1 MSKLKLKFDPNQE
14 HQRIAIESVVNLF
27 KGLPPYQTSFQLG
40 DETIANLP
48 PYSELNEEWLL
59 GNLQEVQKENTRYCQ
74 NLEQNLSL
82 DIDQGLVLQ
91 GVGHE
96 TWRFPSFTI
105 EMETG
110 TGKTYVYLRTMFEL
124 RKKYGFGKFIIIVP
138 SIAIYEG
145 TIKNFQITKDH
156 FRTLYGNETV
166 NVIEYEGQQ
175 ISKLRH
181 FASSSA
187 LEILIMTIDSFNKE
201 SNVIYKATEKLPG
214 EKLPYQYIQETKP
227 ILILDEA
234 QNYTSER
241 AKQALRTLH
250 PLFALRYSATP
261 KEKPNLI
268 YRLSPVDAFKMNLVK
283 KIEVYGVT
291 EKENVNQLSLSLEKI
306 YGYGPK
312 ASVKAP
318 VIKGGIKREE
328 SLTLQKGDDLYNKT
342 GNDAFQNIKVDEI
355 NSALGLVIFSD
366 NTRLSVNDVTALT
379 NSKQDVFRVQI
390 EETVKRHLKKQAELR
405 KKGIKV
411 LSLFFIDRVANYTD
425 EDAIIPQIF
434 DVAFDKFKNDY
445 DEFKKL
451 TGPEVREAYFAQKKI
466 KKGEIIA
473 IDTEGRNKEER
484 EAEKEAF
491 ELIMKKKE
499 QLLSFDE
506 KVCFIFAHSALK
518 EGWDNP
524 NVFQICTLRDTQ
536 SEMRKRQEIG
546 RGLRLVVNQEGER
559 VTDEGINILT
569 VVANESYEDF
579 VNALQN
585 EYIEDGDIAPQ
596 KPTNAKR
603 DDAKRNNKIYKSKD
617 FKEFWEKLNRKTDYK
632 IKVETDKLIEEC
644 VARLNKEIFPDPQV
658 TVTKGKFII
667 TTFKLTLVK
676 LFDDKA
682 RLQIEVEDTENR
694 KESIERN
701 FEKGNGLDRIFKNED
716 LKPYRILEIHNSKG
730 DKKIVFD
737 NGEFLTLNQT
747 TEIVSKSGQQVDERL
762 YQEKTTTYPVFNI
775 IERVVKETDLTRST
789 VIKIFKGMSDEKKKY
804 IFKNPEGFTNV
815 FITSIKNIL
824 AQHIADRIE
833 YEILDD
839 GQVYDNEEIFPDKK
853 RYPQREL
860 LDGNKTS
867 LYDQI
872 QFDSD
877 VEKRFVENYLKE
889 DEKILFFFKF
899 PNKFKINLPKIIGN
913 YNPDWGIVRM
923 SEDGKYKLELV
934 RETKGGRDLA
944 LLRFPNEQRKILCA
958 QKHFAELK
966 IDYRHVDDR
975 TPHWWESEREVNQLK
990 LKEGNDE

>member
-48 PYSELNEEWLL
+48 PYNDLDEEWLL
-59 GNLQEVQKENTRYCQ
+59 GNLQEVQKENSRYCQ
-74 NLEQNLSL
+74 GLDQKLSL
-82 DIDQGLVLQ
+82 DVEQGLVLE
-91 GVGHE
+91 GIGHE
-96 TWRFPSFTI
+96 TWRYPSFTI

-145 TIKNFQITKDH
+145 TIKNFQITKEH

-166 NVIEYEGQQ
+166 NMIEYEGQQ

-181 FASSSA
+181 FASSST

-201 SNVIYKATEKLPG
+201 SNVIFKATEKLPG

-234 QNYTSER
+234 QNYISEK

-291 EKENVNQLSLSLEKI
+291 ERENVNQLSLSLEKI

-318 VIKGGIKREE
+318 VIRGGIKWEE
-328 SLTLQKGDDLYNKT
+328 SISLQKGDDLFDKT
-342 GNDAFQNIKVDEI
+342 GNELFRDVKVEEI
-355 NSALGLVIFSD
+355 HSGLGLVIFSD
-366 NTRLSVNDVTALT
+366 TTRLSVHDVSGLT

-390 EETVKRHLKKQAELR
+390 EETVKRHLRKQAELR
-405 KKGIKV
+405 KSGIKV
-411 LSLFFIDRVANYTD
+411 LSLFFIDRVANYTG
-425 EDAIIPQIF
+425 ENAIIPKIF
-434 DVAFDKFKNDY
+434 DVAFDKHKEDYEEFKNL
-445 DEFKKL
+445 K
-451 TGPEVREAYFAQKKI
+451 GSEVREAYFAQKKT
-466 KKGEIIA
+466 KKGEVIA
-473 IDTEGRNKEER
+473 IDTEGKNKEER

-546 RGLRLVVNQEGER
+546 RGLRLAVNQEGER

-579 VNALQN
+579 VNGLQN

-596 KPTNAKR
+596 KPSNAKR

-617 FKEFWEKLNRKTDYK
+617 FKEFWDKLNRKTDYK
-632 IKVETDKLIEEC
+632 IKVETDKLIDEC
-644 VARLNKEIFPDPQV
+644 VSRLNKEIFPDPQV
-658 TVTKGKFII
+658 TVTKGKFVI

-682 RLQIEVEDTENR
+682 RLQIDIEDTENR
-694 KESIERN
+694 KETIERN
-701 FEKGNGLDRIFKNED
+701 FEKGNALDRIFKNED
-716 LKPYRILEIHNSKG
+716 LKPYRILEIHNTKG
-730 DKKIVFD
+730 DKRIVFD
-737 NGEFLTLNQT
+737 NGEFLALNQT

-762 YQEKTTTYPVFNI
+762 YQEKTTTYPVFNF
-775 IERVVKETDLTRST
+775 IERVVRETDLTRST
-789 VIKIFKGMSDEKKKY
+789 VIKIFKAMNEEKKN
-804 IFKNPEGFTNV
+804 IF
-815 FITSIKNIL
+815 L
-824 AQHIADRIE
+824 RIPK
-833 YEILDD
+833 
-839 GQVYDNEEIFPDKK
+839 G
-853 RYPQREL
+853 L
-860 LDGNKTS
+860 LM
-867 LYDQI
+867 
-872 QFDSD
+872 F
-877 VEKRFVENYLKE
+877 
-889 DEKILFFFKF
+889 
-899 PNKFKINLPKIIGN
+899 
-913 YNPDWGIVRM
+913 
-923 SEDGKYKLELV
+923 
-934 RETKGGRDLA
+934 
-944 LLRFPNEQRKILCA
+944 
-958 QKHFAELK
+958 
-966 IDYRHVDDR
+966 
-975 TPHWWESEREVNQLK
+975 
-990 LKEGNDE
+990 